1 MLHEIRNKK
10 LVHDRLRALKRSINS
25 GRVLLPP
32 TIARFVFLCGA
43 NKSKD
48 EISERRR
55 ALMDFSNKHLP
66 HTYFFL
72 AEKMF
77 STLKEEGHKG
87 NLLDVEHLISDFSD
101 YVLIVLESPSSFAEL
116 GAFSHHTLRK
126 KLVVINDEKFEGEE
140 SFINFGP
147 IKAINEASGPERIIC
162 YKMSSDGVWSK
173 DAIGDTFYKIY
184 ELFQKPLKSKAKPA
198 KIDSLHPGKSFDKY
212 SAMFLH
218 DLIFLSGP
226 LGHKEIIELLIKLFG
241 NSNFNNVSHLLAIL
255 CAFGSIER
263 GCKGL
268 YRSKRAMCYYEY
280 KFDLSPFIA
289 VFRNYALRKYPER
302 LYAY

>member
-1 MLHEIRNKK
+1 MLHEIRHKK
-10 LVHDRLRALKRSINS
+10 LVNDRLSALKRSINS

-48 EISERRR
+48 EISERRK
-55 ALMDFSNKHLP
+55 ALINFSERHLP

-77 STLKEEGHKG
+77 STLREEGHKE

-101 YVLIVLESPSSFAEL
+101 YVLIVLESPSAFTEL
-116 GAFSHHTLRK
+116 GAFSHHALRE
-126 KLVVINDEKFEGEE
+126 KLVIINDEKFKDEE
-140 SFINFGP
+140 SFINLGP
-147 IKAINEASGPERIIC
+147 IKAINESSGSERTIC
-162 YKMSSDGVWSK
+162 YKMSNNGIWSK
-173 DAIGDTFYKIY
+173 DAIGDTFYKIHQ
-184 ELFQKPLKSKAKPA
+184 LFQKPLRSRSKAVKLE
-198 KIDSLHPGKSFDKY
+198 DLHPGKSFDKY

-226 LGHKEIIELLIKLFG
+226 LTHKEVIELLLHLFG
-241 NSNFNNVSHLLAIL
+241 KSNFNNTSHLLAIL

-263 GCKGL
+263 NEKGL
-268 YRSKRAMCYYEY
+268 YRSKRPECYYKY
-280 KFDLSPFIA
+280 NFDLSPFIA
-289 VFRNYALRKYPER
+289 VFRNYTLKKYPER

>member
-1 MLHEIRNKK
+1 MLHEIRHKR
-10 LVHDRLRALKRSINS
+10 LVHDRLSALRRSINS

-55 ALMDFSNKHLP
+55 ALMDFSEKHLP

-72 AEKMF
+72 AERMF
-77 STLKEEGHKG
+77 STLKEEGHKE

-101 YVLIVLESPSSFAEL
+101 YVLIVLESPSSFTEL
-116 GAFSHHTLRK
+116 GAFSHRTLRE
-126 KLVVINDEKFEGEE
+126 KLVVINDEKFKDEE
-140 SFINFGP
+140 SFINLGP
-147 IKAINEASGPERIIC
+147 VKAINESSGPERIIC
-162 YKMSSDGVWSK
+162 YKMSNDGIWSK

-184 ELFQKPLKSKAKPA
+184 NLFQKPLKSKSKSAKLE
-198 KIDSLHPGKSFDKY
+198 SLHPGDSFDKY

-218 DLIFLSGP
+218 DLVFLSGP
-226 LGHKEIIELLIKLFG
+226 LTHKEVIELLIQLFG
-241 NSNFNNVSHLLAIL
+241 KSNFNNVSKLLAIL

-263 GCKGL
+263 NAKGL
-268 YRSKRAMCYYEY
+268 YRSKRSDCYYKY
-280 KFDLSPFIA
+280 NFDLSPFIA
-289 VFRNYALRKYPER
+289 VFRNYAQRKYPER
-302 LYAY
+302 LYVY